1 MRAEPLRW
9 MHSLQ
14 LRIRSAKLTNPH
26 CKFADSYGIAWIA
39 DIVGVAVFSA
49 FLDCDQA
56 AGDVFCMAEAAYLVS
71 PIEEGQR
78 LSRQG
83 VPEESRDHKS
93 YPRALAFAERV
104 KRPHHGQ
111 AEAKPRSQVTQEMLS
126 RQLSEG
132 ILHPRSR
139 LHRNGQ
145 FVVLSLNA
153 GFAVDFRRRYI
164 EDRRAIVRGE
174 LAGTQGKIG
183 NLLSNIPTSRQ
194 NPQRSYW
201 AS

>member
-1 MRAEPLRW
+1 M
-9 MHSLQ
+9 
-14 LRIRSAKLTNPH
+14 
-26 CKFADSYGIAWIA
+26 
-39 DIVGVAVFSA
+39 AVFSA

-56 AGDVFCMAEAAYLVS
+56 AGDVFYMAEAACLVS
-71 PIEEGQR
+71 AIEEGQR

-83 VPEESRDHKS
+83 VLEESRDHKS

-111 AEAKPRSQVTQEMLS
+111 TEAKPRSQIMQEMLS

-132 ILHPRSR
+132 ILHPRSC

-153 GFAVDFRRRYI
+153 GFAVNFRRRYI
-164 EDRRAIVRGE
+164 EDRRAIVRGK

-183 NLLSNIPTSRQ
+183 YLLSNIATSRQ